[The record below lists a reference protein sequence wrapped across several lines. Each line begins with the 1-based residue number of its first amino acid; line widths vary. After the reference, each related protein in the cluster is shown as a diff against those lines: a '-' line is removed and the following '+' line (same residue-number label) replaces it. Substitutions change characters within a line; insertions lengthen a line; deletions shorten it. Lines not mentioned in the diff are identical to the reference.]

1 MKTLS
6 LLPRDTLK
14 GGHLTGSQQFGVH
27 PLGCS
32 SWRVEASRCARS
44 KTRQAR
50 PPRWSG
56 CVAVILPKACII
68 LTALLDLS
76 LSGSSSQAQP
86 SSASTAPAVAPAPPP
101 AAPARRSAAD
111 LEKLAIPI
119 ALHPDPL
126 IAIILPASAYPLEIV
141 QAARFVKDTNN
152 IPKVDEQPW
161 DENVKAVAKFPELIV
176 KMDADLTWT
185 MNLGQAFVDQPKE
198 LMDTIQ
204 ALRSKAQKAG
214 NLKTTPQQIV
224 TVTNIVVQQTNITE
238 VVNVTKE
245 IIEVVPANPS
255 VIYVPSYPPAIYYPW
270 YPYYAY
276 PAPVCAFGVG
286 LAWGFAWGAVWG
298 NNCNWGGGCVNI
310 DIDSN
315 RNVNRNRDQVSP
327 RSGDRASNTS
337 ARSGSGKQQWKPDQ
351 NRMQRSGAS
360 PNTREARGWASG
372 GARPTTGNVGSRPS
386 TGTVGSR
393 PSTGNVGSRPSTG
406 NVGARPSTGNTP
418 ARSSV
423 GSTPRTS
430 PSTSQFSGGSSY
442 GNRSSSGASAFDR
455 SGGGSSTR
463 SSSYRGTSSR
473 GGGGFSGGGGR
484 GGGGRR

>member
-1 MKTLS
+1 MIILS
-6 LLPRDTLK
+6 LQKNSKARQPWPSRRS
-14 GGHLTGSQQFGVH
+14 GGAAAIL
-27 PLGCS
+27 L
-32 SWRVEASRCARS
+32 RS
-44 KTRQAR
+44 Y
-50 PPRWSG
+50 
-56 CVAVILPKACII
+56 VI
-68 LTALLDLS
+68 LTALLGFCLS
-76 LSGSSSQAQP
+76 DSTSRGQP
-86 SSASTAPAVAPAPPP
+86 SSASAVPAVTPAPPP
-101 AAPARRSAAD
+101 PAPTKRSAAD

-152 IPKVDEQPW
+152 IPKVDAQPW
-161 DENVKAVAKFPELIV
+161 DENVKAVAKFPELIA

-255 VIYVPSYPPAIYYPW
+255 VVYVPSYPPAIYYPW

-286 LAWGFAWGAVWG
+286 FAWGMVWG
-298 NNCNWGGGCVNI
+298 AAWSHCNWHGGSVDI

-315 RNVNRNRDQVSP
+315 RNVNRNTDRNTA
-327 RSGDRASNTS
+327 RASDRMNNTGG
-337 ARSGSGKQQWKPDQ
+337 RGGSGRQQWKPDQ
-351 NRMQRSGAS
+351 NRMRQSGAS
-360 PNTREARGWASG
+360 PSTREARGWGSG
-372 GARPTTGNVGSRPS
+372 A
-386 TGTVGSR
+386 R

-406 NVGARPSTGNTP
+406 NVGARPSTGNVG
-418 ARSSV
+418 ARPSTGNV
-423 GSTPRTS
+423 GARPSTR
-430 PSTSQFSGGSSY
+430 PSTSQSSGRSSY
-442 GNRSSSGASAFDR
+442 GGRPSSSTSAYDR

-463 SSSYRGTSSR
+463 ASSYRGSSSR
-473 GGGGFSGGGGR
+473 GSGGFSRGGGGR
-484 GGGGRR
+484 GGRR